1 MIAVI
6 ASWNWLASTLLMECK
21 RATAGLTFPS
31 HLSSNFSK
39 IAYAGLG
46 NIGVVVTDV
55 SIIITLLGVCIAFQ
69 ITFAT
74 LLREVPGIYLSN
86 TGLTILSGVIV
97 LPMCFVLFTG
107 AIRFNL
113 DPLGEF
119 SEDELC
125 TALEMCKIAQTL
137 TSAAAQGGSGTGF
150 SERGSSATVSLE
162 RFTDVTL
169 RTSGSSL
176 LPIDSPVGEPLSGP
190 ATTAV
195 SSARRAAE
203 VISNPGR

>member
-21 RATAGLTFPS
+21 RATARLTFPS

-74 LLREVPGIYLSN
+74 LLREVPG
-86 TGLTILSGVIV
+86 
-97 LPMCFVLFTG
+97 
-107 AIRFNL
+107 
-113 DPLGEF
+113 
-119 SEDELC
+119 
-125 TALEMCKIAQTL
+125 
-137 TSAAAQGGSGTGF
+137 
-150 SERGSSATVSLE
+150 
-162 RFTDVTL
+162 
-169 RTSGSSL
+169 
-176 LPIDSPVGEPLSGP
+176 
-190 ATTAV
+190 
-195 SSARRAAE
+195 
-203 VISNPGR
+203 